1 MNKPNIII
9 LIVAF
14 VIFVL
19 AVDLTLVRC
28 EELRKEAK
36 QKTEIMACYGELLH
50 RIWLDKPSY
59 VEDALM
65 DSEEWIR
72 LDSILGGD
80 FEDVFLFWNDKE
92 KEAYKNNYNHEQN
105 LYSSRTIR
113 DYLSSR
119 NVTQIRRKTKVASN
133 FGKTKWTYVSL
144 SIKTEAI

>member
-92 KEAYKNNYNHEQN
+92 KEAYKNNYNHE
-105 LYSSRTIR
+105 
-113 DYLSSR
+113 
-119 NVTQIRRKTKVASN
+119 
-133 FGKTKWTYVSL
+133 
-144 SIKTEAI
+144 

>member
-28 EELRKEAK
+28 EELKKKTK

-92 KEAYKNNYNHEQN
+92 KEAYKNNYNHE
-105 LYSSRTIR
+105 
-113 DYLSSR
+113 
-119 NVTQIRRKTKVASN
+119 
-133 FGKTKWTYVSL
+133 
-144 SIKTEAI
+144 

>member
-28 EELRKEAK
+28 EELRKK
-36 QKTEIMACYGELLH
+36 KKKKTEIMACYGELLH

-92 KEAYKNNYNHEQN
+92 KEAYKNNYNHE
-105 LYSSRTIR
+105 
-113 DYLSSR
+113 
-119 NVTQIRRKTKVASN
+119 
-133 FGKTKWTYVSL
+133 
-144 SIKTEAI
+144 